1 MLKKSE
7 MLNAGT
13 ITRKQNKIK
22 KMYEKFNKQKEERM
36 KQPPKTIVRKK
47 NIANP

>member
-1 MLKKSE
+1 MRMLKKSE

-22 KMYEKFNKQKEERM
+22 KMYEKFNREKEERS
-36 KQPPKTIVRKK
+36 KLPPKTIVRKK
-47 NIANP
+47 I